1 MIEKSIEENSKNVV
15 VTSSEKESSF
25 RFRSIIRRIF
35 RFRNGDGSVRDALDE
50 IIDGREELEVPIN
63 ADEKVL
69 LSNILELRNRKIR
82 DVMIPRAD
90 IIGVE
95 VLTSLSEVIETI
107 INHGHSRLPVYSDT
121 LDDTTG
127 FIHAKDVLAWRESP
141 SEFKPKKISR
151 RILFVSPFMQVLEL
165 LFEMRSARSHMALV
179 VDEFGGVDGL
189 VAIEDLV
196 EEIVGEIEDEHD
208 HNLEP
213 DLVLSSNGEYLADAR
228 VTLANVENKLGPFL
242 NEEER
247 ENLDTLGGLVFS
259 ITGHVPIRGELI
271 QHHSGIEFEILDAD
285 PRRIKRLKL
294 GKIYKPHE
302 KELNKETS
310 REP

>member
-1 MIEKSIEENSKNVV
+1 MVEKNIEVKSKNLV
-15 VTSSEKESSF
+15 VTDSEKENNF

-35 RFRNGDGSVRDALDE
+35 RFRNGDSSVRDALDE

-63 ADEKVL
+63 ADEKIL

-107 INHGHSRLPVYSDT
+107 INHGHSRLPVYSDS

-165 LFEMRSARSHMALV
+165 LLEMRSTRSHMALV

-189 VAIEDLV
+189 VTIEDLV
-196 EEIVGEIEDEHD
+196 EEIVGEIKDEHD
-208 HNLEP
+208 SEEAEEIKKVSKRNFELP
-213 DLVLSSNGEYLADAR
+213 AR
-228 VTLANVENKLGPFL
+228 VSLEEFEKEIGVKLKIEKKDEIDTIGGFIFFL
-242 NEEER
+242 IGR
-247 ENLDTLGGLVFS
+247 IPG
-259 ITGHVPIRGELI
+259 RGEVISYNKVLEFTI
-271 QHHSGIEFEILDAD
+271 IEAD
-285 PRRIKRLKL
+285 TRRIKKILVTLK
-294 GKIYKPHE
+294 K
-302 KELNKETS
+302 
-310 REP
+310 